1 MHRTRS
7 PRGLPPTPITLA
19 ALATVCAY
27 TLPAWGQPAA
37 SALPRVEVI
46 GVTPVPGLGVPKDQ
60 IPGNVQSAS
69 DQKLRDVQSLNLPDF
84 LATQMPSITI
94 NEIQGNP
101 YQLDVNYRGF
111 SASPLLGTPQGLS
124 VFLDGVRVNE
134 PFGDVVNWDLI
145 PRGALASI
153 TLMPGSNP
161 LFGLNTLGGAISL
174 QTKNGLTHPGSEAE
188 LSAGSFKRVSTE
200 LSHGQ
205 RIGADSHLFVAGSAL
220 REDGWRDA
228 SPSRVNQL
236 FGKFG
241 SRAGALRWD
250 ASTAYAR
257 TKMIGNGPSPEAML
271 EARRE
276 QVYTVPDETKNGA
289 LLITLQGNYTLG
301 DAQSVSATAYVRRVD
316 TDTLNGDL
324 NDAFDPPLTPQA
336 GVENRTASR
345 QRGEGLA
352 LQWSHAG
359 TDHRLAVGL
368 TYDRSRTNFEQTEAE
383 GDLDANRRVIPTEAT
398 ETNALLR
405 GKTSTQSVFATD
417 TWTLTPDMHLTLAG
431 RYNRTHVVTIDDGRT
446 QLGLSTTLDSDY
458 RYNKFNPA
466 VGLTLRVTPQATL
479 YGGFSQG
486 NRAPSPIEL
495 GCSDPANPCV
505 LPNALQSDPPLK
517 QVVARTLELG
527 VRGTAGGVRWNA
539 SAFSTRNRDDIL
551 FISNA
556 LAAGY
561 FINFGRTQRQG
572 LELDA
577 SGRFGSVDW
586 SLGYSHLRATYESPA
601 CIVSDS
607 NSTAETSA
615 NCLGA
620 DEIEVRPGDRIPG
633 LPRHS
638 VKLNIGVQA
647 LDKLRLGAQLAA
659 HSSQFVRGNENNAHA
674 ADGVNFFGSGKVSG
688 FSVLNLTGDW
698 QFAPGW
704 ELFGRINNAFDKRY
718 AMGGLLAENAFDTAG
733 TVQAPAN
740 WRNEQFVTPAAP
752 RSAWVGVRWRF
763 GEK

>member
-1 MHRTRS
+1 MRR
-7 PRGLPPTPITLA
+7 RPTLGFQPCPIA
-19 ALATVCAY
+19 IALLGACA
-27 TLPAWGQPAA
+27 LPAWAQQATT
-37 SALPRVEVI
+37 ALPRVDVI
-46 GVTPVPGLGVPKDQ
+46 NVTPVPGLGVPKDQ

-69 DQKLRDVQSLNLPDF
+69 DQKLRDAQSLNLPDF

-124 VFLDGVRVNE
+124 VFLDGVRINE

-174 QTKNGLTHPGSEAE
+174 QTKNGLTHPGTEVE

-200 LSHGQ
+200 LSRGQ
-205 RIGADSHLFVAGSAL
+205 RIGADSHLFAAASAF

-241 SRAGALRWD
+241 SREGALRWD
-250 ASTAYAR
+250 ASMAYAR
-257 TKMIGNGPSPEAML
+257 TKMIGNGPTPESML
-271 EARRE
+271 DTRRE
-276 QVYTVPDETKNGA
+276 QVYTIPDETKNDA
-289 LLITLQGNYTLG
+289 LLITLQGNYKLS
-301 DAQSVSATAYVRRVD
+301 DAQSVSATVYVRRVD

-324 NDAFDPPLTPQA
+324 NDDYDPPVVPET
-336 GVENRTASR
+336 GVENRTSSR

-359 TDHRLAVGL
+359 TEHRVAVGL

-383 GDLDANRRVIPTEAT
+383 GDLDASRRVIPTET
-398 ETNALLR
+398 PETDALLR
-405 GKTSTQSVFATD
+405 GKTTTQSVFATD
-417 TWTLTPDMHLTLAG
+417 TWALAPDMHLTIAG
-431 RYNRTHVVTIDDGRT
+431 RYNRTHVVTIDDGRAN
-446 QLGLSTTLDSDY
+446 LGLPTTLDSDH

-466 VGLTLRVTPQATL
+466 AGLTLRVTPQMTV

-517 QVVARTLELG
+517 QVVSRTLELG
-527 VRGTAGGVRWNA
+527 VRGTTGGVRWNA
-539 SAFSTRNRDDIL
+539 SAFSTQNRDDIL

-572 LELDA
+572 IELDA
-577 SGRFGSVDW
+577 GGSFGSLDW
-586 SLGYSHLRATYESPA
+586 SVAYSHLLATYESPA
-601 CIVSDS
+601 CIVSES
-607 NSTAETSA
+607 NSTAETFA
-615 NCLGA
+615 NCTGD
-620 DEIEVRPGDRIPG
+620 DEIEVRAGDSIPG
-633 LPRHS
+633 RPRHS
-638 VKLNIGVQA
+638 FKLNLGLRANDSLRFGA
-647 LDKLRLGAQLAA
+647 LLAT
-659 HSSQFVRGNENNAHA
+659 HSRIHVRGNENNSHV
-674 ADGVNFFGSGKVSG
+674 ADGVDFFGSGQLPA
-688 FSVLNLTGDW
+688 FTVLNLTGDW
-698 QFAPGW
+698 RFAPGW
-704 ELFGRINNAFDKRY
+704 ELFGRINNVFDKRY
-718 AMGGLLAENAFDTAG
+718 ATGGLLAENAFDGAG
-733 TVQAPAN
+733 AIQPPAN
-740 WRNEQFVTPAAP
+740 WRNEQFNTPAAP
-752 RSAWVGVRWRF
+752 RSAWVGVRWNF